1 MPFLLAYGVIV
12 LKPRPLLIIGL
23 LLLVITSSAVDIV
36 DDFSSGQPVWHITVE
51 SVIICLAM
59 ALITYLIVSH
69 KRQARHLQTLKQ
81 ELKDVHDKQAA
92 SDSRIAQA
100 RKQYSELIL
109 QQFAEWQ
116 LSQSEQE
123 IAMLLLKG
131 LSFNEIATL
140 RQTREKTV
148 RQQASD
154 IYRKSGVAGRHA
166 FSAWFFED
174 FLN

>member
-1 MPFLLAYGVIV
+1 M
-12 LKPRPLLIIGL
+12 LKNKSILIIGL
-23 LLLVITSSAVDIV
+23 LLLVIVSSAVDIV

-51 SVIICLAM
+51 SLIIGLAM
-59 ALITYLIVSH
+59 TLIAYLIISH
-69 KRQARHLQTLKQ
+69 KRQTLHLQQLQQ
-81 ELKDVHDKQAA
+81 ELKNVHDKQAA

-109 QQFAEWQ
+109 QQFGEWQ